1 FAISRRRI
9 APVGVGPHRY
19 ALPDCRA
26 RTPTAPSH
34 ASGRFALRAQQTVDS
49 CGTDVEQPTS
59 HHPVELEMAVTF
71 HCLYQHRAKNS
82 KPLPEAAIGRLP
94 QPRGRLMPRFVV

>member
-1 FAISRRRI
+1 MDEIATLLHSAAVLDQVAFAISRRRI
-9 APVGVGPHRY
+9 APLGVSPHRY

-34 ASGRFALRAQQTVDS
+34 ASGRFALRAQQTVDG

-59 HHPVELEMAVTF
+59 HHPVEL
-71 HCLYQHRAKNS
+71 
-82 KPLPEAAIGRLP
+82 
-94 QPRGRLMPRFVV
+94 